1 MYDVQQYLKNYGTYI
16 YIGDRLADLE
26 LMEAEIKELFMSQ
39 LIEKQ
44 DLQMALQVIRT
55 EMQLE
60 IEKKK
65 GDSKDE

>member
-55 EMQLE
+55 EMQME